1 MDELLRYASLA
12 GAGLPA
18 HERHKAKNST
28 VRQLQRIE
36 VERDG
41 TLRFSR
47 PRACNERADPATL
60 AGVSFSLRDPQGND
74 HLLLRVAGADDRVP
88 TDAAALGEP
97 VPARKAR
104 KLVLLSY

>member
-12 GAGLPA
+12 GAGLPP

-41 TLRFSR
+41 TLRFSK
-47 PRACNERADPATL
+47 PRACNERADPAAL

-74 HLLLRVAGADDRVP
+74 HLLLRVADTDDHAP
-88 TDAAALGEP
+88 TDAAGGGAP
-97 VPARKAR
+97 APARKTR
-104 KLVLLSY
+104 KLILLAY

>member
-18 HERHKAKNST
+18 RERHKAKVST

-36 VERDG
+36 VEPDG
-41 TLRFSR
+41 TLRISR
-47 PRACNERADPATL
+47 PRACNARADPAAL

-74 HLLLRVAGADDRVP
+74 HPLLRIAGADDRAP
-88 TDAAALGEP
+88 TAAAASGGP
-97 VPARKAR
+97 APARKPR
-104 KLVLLSY
+104 KLILLSY

>member
-1 MDELLRYASLA
+1 MNELLRYASLA

-28 VRQLQRIE
+28 VRQLRRIE
-36 VERDG
+36 VDRDG
-41 TLRFSR
+41 ALRFSQ

-74 HLLLRVAGADDRVP
+74 RPLLRVADTGDRSP
-88 TDAAALGEP
+88 TDSAASGNAATAG
-97 VPARKAR
+97 RTR
-104 KLVLLSY
+104 KLILLAY

>member
-18 HERHKAKNST
+18 HERHRAKNST

-41 TLRFSR
+41 TLRISR
-47 PRACNERADPATL
+47 PHACGARADPATL
-60 AGVSFSLRDPQGND
+60 AGVCFSLRDPQGND
-74 HLLLRVAGADDRVP
+74 HLLLRIGDDRAP
-88 TDAAALGEP
+88 TDAAHRGEP
-97 VPARKAR
+97 APARKAR
-104 KLVLLSY
+104 KLILLSY